1 MKRVVTYAILI
12 IVSFLLQS
20 TISTYFALGDITPNI
35 MIILTTSIALI
46 RGNTEG
52 MVVGFFSG
60 LMLDVL
66 YSNYLGIYA
75 LIYLVL
81 GFIFGFFNKIYY
93 QEDITLPII
102 LIALSDFMYGICIYV
117 FFFLINGRFEF
128 FYYFQKIIL
137 PETVYTVIIAIFSY
151 RIVLRVC
158 GKLDKKGSE
167 DLIV

>member
-1 MKRVVTYAILI
+1 
-12 IVSFLLQS
+12 
-20 TISTYFALGDITPNI
+20 